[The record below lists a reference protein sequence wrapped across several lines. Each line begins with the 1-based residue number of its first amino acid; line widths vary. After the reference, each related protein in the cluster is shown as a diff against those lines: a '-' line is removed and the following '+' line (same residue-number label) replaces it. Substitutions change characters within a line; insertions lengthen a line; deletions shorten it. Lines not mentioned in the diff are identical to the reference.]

1 LDIEHEADGMFDK
14 AVTLGTIEA
23 KLIYKDISIEDLKD
37 EELMASLRIVMENAG
52 VERGTFE
59 KLFQSG
65 AAAAAQGSF
74 EGM

>member
-1 LDIEHEADGMFDK
+1 MKQTTCSIRRSPLERPKRKF
-14 AVTLGTIEA
+14 
-23 KLIYKDISIEDLKD
+23 IYKDLSIEDLKD
-37 EELMASLRIVMENAG
+37 EGLMASLRKVMENAG
-52 VERGTFE
+52 VDRATVE